1 MRRAMTVGAHPPHS
15 PRHRTRL
22 SDPALRVALVAA
34 TCLLGEAIIAKN
46 VLNVKLDYFSQF
58 AALWIFTAYF
68 AAGLRDRTAT
78 LATMLASVLATVAVL
93 LLYAP

>member
-1 MRRAMTVGAHPPHS
+1 M
-15 PRHRTRL
+15 L
-22 SDPALRVALVAA
+22 
-34 TCLLGEAIIAKN
+34 I
-46 VLNVKLDYFSQF
+46 
-58 AALWIFTAYF
+58 YF